1 MKVVDIMRRDY
12 ASCSADDPLNV
23 AAQLMW
29 DRNVGSV
36 VVLSGYHLAGI
47 LTDRD
52 IAMSALTQGRLLS
65 DIPVK
70 TAMASEIVSAGPDDR
85 LDDVFERMRT
95 RTVRHCPIV
104 DVEGNVLGVVSLDD
118 LAKGNSG
125 RQLSRARLVQVG
137 VRAQRAWAEVR
148 RTWRTIRRPGTDR
161 PAADGPPSPQG

>member
-12 ASCSADDPLNV
+12 ASCSVDDRLNV
-23 AAQLMW
+23 AAQMMW
-29 DRNVGSV
+29 DRNVASV
-36 VVLSGYHLAGI
+36 VVLSGSDLAGI

-70 TAMASEIVSAGPDDR
+70 TAMASEIVSAGRDDR
-85 LDDVFERMRT
+85 LDDVLERMRT

-104 DVEGNVLGVVSLDD
+104 DVEGRVLGVVSLDD

-125 RQLSRARLVQVG
+125 RQLGRVRLGQVG
-137 VRAQRAWAEVR
+137 VRAQRAWAQVR
-148 RTWRTIRRPGTDR
+148 RTLRMIRRPGPDK
-161 PAADGPPSPQG
+161 PAVESPPSPQG